1 MKNTKRIQ
9 IGGKKLGQGSYG
21 CVITPPINCLKNPK
35 LRQGRFENSEE
46 YISKIIDTKYREV
59 AYAELNIGQQLTLID
74 KKHNFLVPFVNS
86 CYFTPQKHPDLVYL
100 SHDGRHISSSPEN
113 SSMSTSFLENNNNA
127 ETSDPI
133 GSIPSKFIKQ
143 NHNKCILNND
153 RDYLS
158 LFGINA
164 GENLSTILLLENTN
178 KKITFIKENY
188 WYVVSYLIHG
198 LFLLHSK
205 NIIHKDIKPSNLVI
219 NFNYDNNNTKY
230 EKKDIKS
237 IKNTFKK
244 SVIKNTRK
252 TKKIIKDKFIKDKFI
267 KDKFIKDKIIEDDKK
282 EDDKKQFNYNII
294 NTKFRY
300 IDFGLSLVLN
310 RRKYLMSDMYDLFSN
325 GTHYYTPLEIFA
337 LRILN
342 KLISHGYNVEDKD
355 FLYLMMNKSGKIY
368 QKNRDYYHNE
378 GIRHSYFKAKNYKES
393 TITDDESETG
403 GNKTYFLTPRKYE
416 SIFKNIIELYKNKKL
431 EREIPSLLKSW
442 DIFSLGITLA
452 KIIIKCEIHDSKLR
466 KIIFKMININY
477 DKRMTI
483 NELIRLPEYIENS
496 KKFGNF
502 SIIKT
507 F

>member
-1 MKNTKRIQ
+1 MENFKTHKINYKQ

-35 LRQGRFENSEE
+35 LRQGRFGNTEE

-86 CYFTPQKHPDLVYL
+86 CYFTPQRHPDLIYL
-100 SHDGRHISSSPEN
+100 SHDGRHISSSPDD
-113 SSMSTSFLENNNNA
+113 SSMSASFLENNNDAQSSNA
-127 ETSDPI
+127 V
-133 GSIPSKFIKQ
+133 GSIPSKFIKE
-143 NHNKCILNND
+143 NRNKCILNND
-153 RDYLS
+153 KDYLS

-178 KKITFIKENY
+178 KKIIFMKDNY
-188 WYVVSYLIHG
+188 WYIVSYLIHG

-219 NFNYDNNNTKY
+219 NFNYNNTNY
-230 EKKDIKS
+230 DKKDIKS

-244 SVIKNTRK
+244 SVIKNTFK
-252 TKKIIKDKFIKDKFI
+252 KSVIKNITKNKDNKDIVKDVVKDVDKQLKF
-267 KDKFIKDKIIEDDKK
+267 
-282 EDDKKQFNYNII
+282 NII

-310 RRKYLMSDMYDLFSN
+310 RRKYLMSDVYDLFSN

-342 KLISHGYNVEDKD
+342 KLISHGHSVEDKD
-355 FLYLMMNKSGKIY
+355 FLYIMLNKSGKIY
-368 QKNRDYYHNE
+368 QRNRDYYHNE
-378 GIRHSYFKAKNYKES
+378 GIRYSYFKAKNYKES
-393 TITDDESETG
+393 TITDDESETD

-466 KIIFKMININY
+466 KIIFKMINVNY
-477 DKRMTI
+477 EKRITI
-483 NELIRLPEYIENS
+483 NELIKLPEYIENS
-496 KKFGNF
+496 KKFSNF
-502 SIIKT
+502 SIIKNV
-507 F
+507 

>member
-1 MKNTKRIQ
+1 MKNTKKIHIH

-35 LRQGRFENSEE
+35 LRHGRFENTEE

-59 AYAELNIGQQLTLID
+59 AYAELNIGQQLILID
-74 KKHNFLVPFVNS
+74 KKNNFLVPFVNS
-86 CYFTPQKHPDLVYL
+86 CYFTPQRHPDLIYL
-100 SHDGRHISSSPEN
+100 SHDGRHISSSPED
-113 SSMSTSFLENNNNA
+113 SSLSASFLENDNNA
-127 ETSDPI
+127 ETSDPM
-133 GSIPSKFIKQ
+133 GSIPSKFIKE
-143 NHNKCILNND
+143 NRNKCILSND

-164 GENLSTILLLENTN
+164 GENLGTLLLLENTN
-178 KKITFIKENY
+178 KKITFIKDNY

-205 NIIHKDIKPSNLVI
+205 NIIHKDIKQSNLVI
-219 NFNYDNNNTKY
+219 NFNYSNYD
-230 EKKDIKS
+230 KKDIKTF
-237 IKNTFKK
+237 KKTFKK
-244 SVIKNTRK
+244 SVIKNT
-252 TKKIIKDKFIKDKFI
+252 KKNKDKFKGKFI
-267 KDKFIKDKIIEDDKK
+267 KGKIIENDEDNKK
-282 EDDKKQFNYNII
+282 NLKYNII

-310 RRKYLMSDMYDLFSN
+310 RRKYLMSDVYDLFSN

-342 KLISHGYNVEDKD
+342 KLISHGHNVEDKD

-368 QKNRDYYHNE
+368 QRNRDYYHNE

-393 TITDDESETG
+393 TISDDESETG
-403 GNKTYFLTPRKYE
+403 DNKTYFLNPRKYE
-416 SIFKNIIELYKNKKL
+416 TVFKNIIELYKNKKL
-431 EREIPSLLKSW
+431 EREIPHLLRSW
-442 DIFSLGITLA
+442 DIFSLGITLT

-466 KIIFKMININY
+466 KIIFKMINVNY
-477 DKRMTI
+477 EKRITI
-483 NELIRLPEYIENS
+483 NELIKLPEYIENS
-496 KKFGNF
+496 KKFSNV
-502 SIIKT
+502 SIIKN